1 MKSTPKTFQRK
12 LILYNLLIVIC
23 IASAVSFFNYNS
35 YRKDVIVAET
45 KSSQNRINGLSA
57 RMGVAYD
64 EMVSTA
70 PSGNLCFSPPPF
82 PNTGRGTAIPRR
94 LSMRLTC

>member
-64 EMVSTA
+64 EMVNILLNCSERKSLFLTTT
-70 PSGNLCFSPPPF
+70 F
-82 PNTGRGTAIPRR
+82 PEYR
-94 LSMRLTC
+94 